1 MANTLGNPTTI
12 ETDLREQ
19 MIITVNGRLNVGGGA
34 NAILRIRRL
43 AGGPTTLVDFPLDAT
58 NPITAGASDGAATL
72 NPVSSSAVATGGSAT
87 LADNYQILD
96 KAGTV
101 RLEGPA
107 SSTDGITSGQTV
119 NLGTIT
125 LNVPAP

>member
-12 ETDLREQ
+12 EGDLRES
-19 MIITVNGRLNVGGGA
+19 MLEVVNTKLNVGGGA
-34 NAILRIRRL
+34 NAILRIRNST
-43 AGGPTTLVDFPLDAT
+43 TTLVDFPLNAT
-58 NPITAGASDGAATL
+58 TPISLGTDDDGAATL

-101 RLEGPA
+101 RLAGTA
-107 SSTDGITSGQTV
+107 SSTDGITAGQTV